1 MDKDYRLKVQLVCGF
16 LGAGK
21 TTLLKQ
27 LLKDTGLDT
36 AVLVN
41 EIGSLSIDSELIR
54 EGSAVRVA
62 QLPGS
67 CIYCSLEK
75 DMVDAVRGI
84 TDQTRPERLLIELT
98 GIAGPATI
106 LTALKEAEGL
116 PPLEFMPVI
125 GVVDASN
132 FPENINNRWVA
143 NYYWEQIMNSDI
155 LLLNKIDL
163 IDRED
168 RKSVE
173 RELTKLNPLA
183 EVIPTS
189 YCRVNLPDFPRRS
202 RLKETKGA
210 MGCFVSGLSYHR
222 VMVNGFFTEETFQ
235 EFMER
240 VVQGEFGEIIRA
252 KGIVWVLGGMAV
264 FQYVQGRFSLTPW
277 QGEGKNRLVF
287 IGWNIDGG
295 QLDKVLIPYL
305 KIEERRTEYAGPFG
319 YICEE

>member
-1 MDKDYRLKVQLVCGF
+1 MDKDYRIKVQLVCGF

-27 LLKDTGLDT
+27 LLKDSRLDT
-36 AVLVN
+36 AVIVN
-41 EIGSLSIDSELIR
+41 EIGSLNIDSELIQ

-75 DMVDAVRGI
+75 DMIEAVREI
-84 TDQTRPERLLIELT
+84 TNQARPERLLIELT

-125 GVVDASN
+125 GVVDASS
-132 FPENINNRWVA
+132 FRENIDNQWVGH
-143 NYYWEQIMNSDI
+143 YYWEQIMNSDI
-155 LLLNKIDL
+155 LLINKLDL
-163 IDRED
+163 IDREVC
-168 RKSVE
+168 KIVE
-173 RELTKLNPLA
+173 RELARLNPLA
-183 EVIPTS
+183 EIIPTS
-189 YCRVNLPDFPRRS
+189 YCRVNLPEFPRHN

-210 MGCFVSGLSYHR
+210 VGCFVSGLSYHR
-222 VMVNGFFTEETFQ
+222 VTVNGFFTEETFQ
-235 EFMER
+235 EFMEQ
-240 VVQGEFGEIIRA
+240 VVQGEFGEVIRA
-252 KGIVWVLGGMAV
+252 KGIVRFLGGMAV

-295 QLDKVLIPYL
+295 QLDKVLVPYL
-305 KIEERRTEYAGPFG
+305 KLDEGRTEYAGPFG
-319 YICEE
+319 YICQG